1 MLSAPIAT
9 IRVAMV
15 PCRAKGTMPRSPEG
29 TSAMTRLSCL
39 FVFALSTLLA
49 GCVYAPYPYPY
60 ATTTVASPPSFDR
73 SWDAALG
80 AAADV
85 GVQITNADR
94 ANGRITGAK
103 AGAAVT
109 IDLRPQTDNTLQVIF
124 AAPDSKESN
133 PTLNDRWLSAY
144 QRRMGR

>member
-1 MLSAPIAT
+1 
-9 IRVAMV
+9 
-15 PCRAKGTMPRSPEG
+15 
-29 TSAMTRLSCL
+29 MTRLLCL
-39 FVFALSTLLA
+39 FVVAMSTLLV
-49 GCVYAPYPYPY
+49 GCVVAPYPYAYPT
-60 ATTTVASPPSFDR
+60 TTTVASPPSFDR

-94 ANGRITGAK
+94 AAGRINGAK

-144 QRRMGR
+144 NRRMGR

>member
-1 MLSAPIAT
+1 
-9 IRVAMV
+9 
-15 PCRAKGTMPRSPEG
+15 
-29 TSAMTRLSCL
+29 MTRLLCL
-39 FVFALSTLLA
+39 SLLAASALSA
-49 GCVYAPYPYPY
+49 GCVVAPYPYGYP

-94 ANGRITGAK
+94 ANGRITGSK
-103 AGAAVT
+103 AGAAVN

-124 AAPDSKESN
+124 SAPDSKESN
-133 PTLNDRWLSAY
+133 PTLNDRWLRAY
-144 QRRMGR
+144 QARMGR

>member
-1 MLSAPIAT
+1 
-9 IRVAMV
+9 
-15 PCRAKGTMPRSPEG
+15 
-29 TSAMTRLSCL
+29 MTRLLCL
-39 FVFALSTLLA
+39 FVFAMSMLLV

-60 ATTTVASPPSFDR
+60 ATTTVASPPSLDR

>member
-1 MLSAPIAT
+1 
-9 IRVAMV
+9 
-15 PCRAKGTMPRSPEG
+15 MPRLLC
-29 TSAMTRLSCL
+29 LSI
-39 FVFALSTLLA
+39 VVASLLA
-49 GCVYAPYPYPY
+49 VGCVVAPYPYAYP

-94 ANGRITGAK
+94 ANGRITGSK
-103 AGAAVT
+103 AGAAVN

-124 AAPDSKESN
+124 SAPDSKESN
-133 PTLNDRWLSAY
+133 PTLNDRWLRAY
-144 QRRMGR
+144 QARMGR

>member
-1 MLSAPIAT
+1 
-9 IRVAMV
+9 
-15 PCRAKGTMPRSPEG
+15 
-29 TSAMTRLSCL
+29 MTRLLRLSM
-39 FVFALSTLLA
+39 FVASALVA
-49 GCVYAPYPYPY
+49 GCVYAPYPYGYP

-94 ANGRITGAK
+94 ANGRITGSK
-103 AGAAVT
+103 AGAAVI

-124 AAPDSKESN
+124 SAPDSKESK
-133 PTLNDRWLSAY
+133 PTLNDRWLRAY
-144 QRRMGR
+144 QTRMGR

>member
-1 MLSAPIAT
+1 
-9 IRVAMV
+9 
-15 PCRAKGTMPRSPEG
+15 
-29 TSAMTRLSCL
+29 MTRLLCL
-39 FVFALSTLLA
+39 SILVASALSA
-49 GCVYAPYPYPY
+49 GCVVAPYPYVYP

>member
-1 MLSAPIAT
+1 
-9 IRVAMV
+9 
-15 PCRAKGTMPRSPEG
+15 
-29 TSAMTRLSCL
+29 MTRLLCL
-39 FVFALSTLLA
+39 SIVAASALCA
-49 GCVYAPYPYPY
+49 GCVAPYPYYGY
-60 ATTTVASPPSFDR
+60 ATTTVSSPPSFDR

-94 ANGRITGAK
+94 ASGRITGAK

-109 IDLRPQTDNTLQVIF
+109 IDLRPQADNTLQVIF
-124 AAPDSKESN
+124 SAPDSKEAN

-144 QRRMGR
+144 QSRMGR

>member
-1 MLSAPIAT
+1 
-9 IRVAMV
+9 
-15 PCRAKGTMPRSPEG
+15 
-29 TSAMTRLSCL
+29 MTRLL
-39 FVFALSTLLA
+39 FLFAFAGSSLLA
-49 GCVYAPYPYPY
+49 GCVVAPYPYPY
-60 ATTTVASPPSFDR
+60 PATTTVSSPPSFDR

-94 ANGRITGAK
+94 ATGRLTGVK
-103 AGAAVT
+103 AGAAVI

-133 PTLNDRWLSAY
+133 PTLNDRWVSAY
-144 QRRMGR
+144 NRRMGR

>member
-1 MLSAPIAT
+1 
-9 IRVAMV
+9 
-15 PCRAKGTMPRSPEG
+15 
-29 TSAMTRLSCL
+29 MTRLSCL
-39 FVFALSTLLA
+39 FVFAVSTLLS
-49 GCVYAPYPYPY
+49 GCVVAPYPYPY
-60 ATTTVASPPSFDR
+60 ATTTVSSPPSFDR

-94 ANGRITGAK
+94 ATGRINGAK

-133 PTLNDRWLSAY
+133 PTLGDRWQSAY